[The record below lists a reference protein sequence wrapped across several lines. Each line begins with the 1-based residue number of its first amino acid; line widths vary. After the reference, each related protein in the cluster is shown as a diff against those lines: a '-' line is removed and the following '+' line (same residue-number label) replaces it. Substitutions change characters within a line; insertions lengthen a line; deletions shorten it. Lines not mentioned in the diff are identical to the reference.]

1 MRRPEAPMGMAEG
14 LEAQGVH
21 GLRALRVAVDL
32 TRPEIDR
39 PVALS
44 ELVQRTT

>member
-1 MRRPEAPMGMAEG
+1 
-14 LEAQGVH
+14 LQGVH

-44 ELVQRTT
+44 ELAQRAS